1 MTNLDKEQWASIL
14 KGTKINI
21 EDVTAIISV
30 PYGYWVV
37 TDDDPEIW
45 IGDDE

>member
-1 MTNLDKEQWASIL
+1 MTEVDKQFWKAILDGSDIQID
-14 KGTKINI
+14 
-21 EDVTAIISV
+21 DVTAIIRV

-45 IGDDE
+45 IGDE